1 MKNNSVLLT
10 ILVLAATVAAQSNLS
25 LPAGTALRVKL
36 ETSLSTS
43 SSQSGDSF
51 SARVVEAVT
60 LDGRTLIP
68 RGATVQGRVTTVAE
82 PRRIAGKPT
91 LGIMPE
97 AIVLPNGERYTLPAI
112 LVDTDRRA
120 GTDVNREGQFK
131 AAGHGGK
138 DLTEIGLGTGGAM
151 LAGGL
156 MGGGEGALIGGG
168 IGAAA
173 TVAHWLSKRKSAAL
187 PAGTELVLE
196 LSRPMAMTA
205 ASAGD

>member
-36 ETSLSTS
+36 ETSLSSS

-97 AIVLPNGERYTLPAI
+97 TIVLPSGERYTLPAI

-131 AAGHGGK
+131 GAGHGGK

-196 LSRPMAMTA
+196 LRRPMAMTA
-205 ASAGD
+205 ASGGD